1 MPVMG
6 TVLQESTVHN
16 SQNKLRSFD
25 RTKTKAL
32 GHAPSKKTT
41 KAPLHPPVNNG
52 ISLSSEPNSQQRLRR
67 TRPDKMLIMAN
78 PTDRQHNTKIKSHAI
93 SKNGQKEKRQRQNS
107 QGAKE
112 SSGRGKNSSVRP
124 VYPHS
129 HPQVQR
135 EDLSECRTEDEDCTL
150 QSKDGEEDSASDLSD
165 SERYSALP
173 TQITPPDLNLR
184 AEIID
189 PSDFHSLRS
198 SCRGHN
204 KFKGSYPDFLPP
216 PFNSWSLQ
224 QLAVYLNT
232 EGKGIPRPNPVGQ
245 LERYLD
251 RLLQLEWHQIQTIQ
265 EDSSKSNAPLPKGRH
280 VPHSSSHLSLSSP
293 KCILQCQ
300 RAFPLAL
307 LSSLASAPTL
317 QLSSC
322 TCPHCQNLY
331 PILNGTCRSYAYHH
345 HTRLSPLL
353 EKKGQASALPKRSS
367 SESRAH
373 QLEPRHRSREHR
385 LSDPLSESSH
395 LRRMQA
401 VGNIRNPVGSTY
413 SVDQVSSTATTASNA
428 SIGGVKKRRS
438 GQRSHSCVGTREV
451 GYRARGRSEQRKTFD
466 KTQQDS
472 KLSCAVSSDG
482 LHSLKDSSTSR
493 VNKRQKH
500 VEFVT
505 K

>member
-1 MPVMG
+1 MG
-6 TVLQESTVHN
+6 TVLQERTARN
-16 SQNKLRSFD
+16 TQNKLRSFD

-41 KAPLHPPVNNG
+41 KALLHPPPNHG
-52 ISLSSEPNSQQRLRR
+52 ISLPSEPDSQRRLRR
-67 TRPDKMLIMAN
+67 TVLDKMLIIAN
-78 PTDRQHNTKIKSHAI
+78 PTDRQHNTKIKSHAT
-93 SKNGQKEKRQRQNS
+93 SKNGQKERRQRQNS
-107 QGAKE
+107 HGANE
-112 SSGRGKNSSVRP
+112 SGGRAKSSSVRP
-124 VYPHS
+124 VTPHS
-129 HPQVQR
+129 VHVER
-135 EDLSECRTEDEDCTL
+135 EDSSECRTKAESCTL

-165 SERYSALP
+165 SERYSVLP
-173 TQITPPDLNLR
+173 TQISPPDLNLR
-184 AEIID
+184 AEVID
-189 PSDFHSLRS
+189 PSDFHASRRS
-198 SCRGHN
+198 CQGHN
-204 KFKGSYPDFLPP
+204 KFRDSYPDFLPP

-232 EGKGIPRPNPVGQ
+232 EGKGVPRPKPIGQ

-251 RLLQLEWHQIQTIQ
+251 RLLQLEWHQIQTVQ

-280 VPHSSSHLSLSSP
+280 LPHSSSHLSLSSP

-307 LSSLASAPTL
+307 LSSFASAPTL

-322 TCPHCQNLY
+322 SCPHRQIQY
-331 PILNGTCRSYAYHH
+331 PILNGTCRSYAYHQ
-345 HTRLSPLL
+345 HTRLNPFL
-353 EKKGQASALPKRSS
+353 EKKGQASGLPKRSS

-373 QLEPRHRSREHR
+373 QPEPRHRPREHR

-401 VGNIRNPVGSTY
+401 IGNIRNPVGSTH
-413 SVDQVSSTATTASNA
+413 SVDHVSSTAKTASNA
-428 SIGGVKKRRS
+428 SVGDVKKRRP
-438 GQRSHSCVGTREV
+438 GQRSHSCVAMREV

-466 KTQQDS
+466 KTQQHTE
-472 KLSCAVSSDG
+472 LACAVSSDG
-482 LHSLKDSSTSR
+482 LHSSKDSVTSR
-493 VNKRQKH
+493 LTRRQKH

>member
-1 MPVMG
+1 MPEMG
-6 TVLQESTVHN
+6 TVLQERTVHY

-25 RTKTKAL
+25 RTQTNPV

-41 KAPLHPPVNNG
+41 KAPLHPPPNNG
-52 ISLSSEPNSQQRLRR
+52 ISLSSEPDSQQRLRR
-67 TRPDKMLIMAN
+67 TRLDKMLIMAN
-78 PTDRQHNTKIKSHAI
+78 PTDRQHNAKIKSHAT
-93 SKNGQKEKRQRQNS
+93 SKNGQKERQQRQNS
-107 QGAKE
+107 HGAKE
-112 SSGRGKNSSVRP
+112 SGGRGKSSSVRP
-124 VYPHS
+124 VYPH
-129 HPQVQR
+129 PVQAQR
-135 EDLSECRTEDEDCTL
+135 EDSSECRPKDESCTL

-173 TQITPPDLNLR
+173 AQISPPDLNLR
-184 AEIID
+184 AEVID
-189 PSDFHSLRS
+189 PSDFHASRP
-198 SCRGHN
+198 SCRRHN
-204 KFKGSYPDFLPP
+204 KFRGSYPDFLPP
-216 PFNSWSLQ
+216 PFNSWSLL

-232 EGKGIPRPNPVGQ
+232 EGKGIPRPKPTGQ

-251 RLLQLEWHQIQTIQ
+251 RLLQLEWHQIQTVQ
-265 EDSSKSNAPLPKGRH
+265 EDSSKTNAPLPKGRNL
-280 VPHSSSHLSLSSP
+280 PHSTSHRSLSSP

-307 LSSLASAPTL
+307 LSSFASAPTL

-322 TCPHCQNLY
+322 TCPHCQNQY
-331 PILNGTCRSYAYHH
+331 PILNGTCRSFAYHH

-353 EKKGQASALPKRSS
+353 EKKGQVSGLPKRSS

-401 VGNIRNPVGSTY
+401 IGNIRNPVGSTY

-428 SIGGVKKRRS
+428 SIGDVKKRRP
-438 GQRSHSCVGTREV
+438 GQRSHSCVGMREV

-466 KTQQDS
+466 KTQQDP
-472 KLSCAVSSDG
+472 KLACAVSSDG
-482 LHSLKDSSTSR
+482 LHSSKDSVTSR
-493 VNKRQKH
+493 LTQRQKH

>member
-6 TVLQESTVHN
+6 TVLQESTLHN
-16 SQNKLRSFD
+16 SQNKLRSSD

-32 GHAPSKKTT
+32 GHAPRKPQKH
-41 KAPLHPPVNNG
+41 LCIH
-52 ISLSSEPNSQQRLRR
+52 QR
-67 TRPDKMLIMAN
+67 IMASASHLN
-78 PTDRQHNTKIKSHAI
+78 LQHSTKIKYHGT
-93 SKNGQKEKRQRQNS
+93 SKNGQKERQQRQNS
-107 QGAKE
+107 HGAKE
-112 SSGRGKNSSVRP
+112 SGGRGKSSSVT
-124 VYPHS
+124 PHS
-129 HPQVQR
+129 VQVQR
-135 EDLSECRTEDEDCTL
+135 EDLSECRSEDEGCTL

-173 TQITPPDLNLR
+173 TQISPPDLNLR
-184 AEIID
+184 AEVID
-189 PSDFHSLRS
+189 PSDFHPSRP
-198 SCRGHN
+198 SCRVHN
-204 KFKGSYPDFLPP
+204 KFRGSYPDFLPP

-232 EGKGIPRPNPVGQ
+232 EGKGIPRPKPVGQ

-251 RLLQLEWHQIQTIQ
+251 RLLQLEWHQIQTVQ

-280 VPHSSSHLSLSSP
+280 LPHSSSHLSLSSP

-322 TCPHCQNLY
+322 TCPHCQNQY
-331 PILNGTCRSYAYHH
+331 PILNGPCRSYAYHH

-353 EKKGQASALPKRSS
+353 EKKGQASGLPKRSS

-373 QLEPRHRSREHR
+373 QPDPRHRSREHR

-401 VGNIRNPVGSTY
+401 IGNIRNPVGSTY

-428 SIGGVKKRRS
+428 SIGDVKRESQGKGVIP
-438 GQRSHSCVGTREV
+438 VWV
-451 GYRARGRSEQRKTFD
+451 RGRLAIGHED
-466 KTQQDS
+466 
-472 KLSCAVSSDG
+472 A
-482 LHSLKDSSTSR
+482 
-493 VNKRQKH
+493 VNKGRPLIKINRTRNYLVLMGYIAQKTH
-500 VEFVT
+500 RLVE
-505 K
+505 

>member
-1 MPVMG
+1 MW
-6 TVLQESTVHN
+6 
-16 SQNKLRSFD
+16 QNKVWPD
-25 RTKTKAL
+25 IV
-32 GHAPSKKTT
+32 KK
-41 KAPLHPPVNNG
+41 N
-52 ISLSSEPNSQQRLRR
+52 QRHLKHF
-67 TRPDKMLIMAN
+67 PFGFS
-78 PTDRQHNTKIKSHAI
+78 RQHNTKIKSQAT
-93 SKNGQKEKRQRQNS
+93 SKNGQKERRQRQNS
-107 QGAKE
+107 HGAKE
-112 SSGRGKNSSVRP
+112 SGGRGNRSSVRP
-124 VYPHS
+124 VTPHS
-129 HPQVQR
+129 VQVQR
-135 EDLSECRTEDEDCTL
+135 EDLSECRSEDEGCTL

-173 TQITPPDLNLR
+173 AQISPPDLNLR
-184 AEIID
+184 AEVID
-189 PSDFHSLRS
+189 PSDFHPSRP
-198 SCRGHN
+198 SCRAHN
-204 KFKGSYPDFLPP
+204 KFRGSYPDFLPP

-232 EGKGIPRPNPVGQ
+232 EGKGIPRPKPAGQ

-251 RLLQLEWHQIQTIQ
+251 RLLQLEWHQIQTVQ

-280 VPHSSSHLSLSSP
+280 LPHSSAHLRLSSP

-300 RAFPLAL
+300 RAFPLGL
-307 LSSLASAPTL
+307 LSSLARAPSL

-331 PILNGTCRSYAYHH
+331 PILNGPCRSYAYHH

-353 EKKGQASALPKRSS
+353 EKKGQASGLPKRSS

-373 QLEPRHRSREHR
+373 QPDPRHRSREHR

-401 VGNIRNPVGSTY
+401 IGNIRNPVGSTY

-428 SIGGVKKRRS
+428 SIGDVKKRKP

-466 KTQQDS
+466 KNQQDS
-472 KLSCAVSSDG
+472 KLSCADG
-482 LHSLKDSSTSR
+482 LHSSKDSSTSR
-493 VNKRQKH
+493 VNRTRKH

>member
-1 MPVMG
+1 M
-6 TVLQESTVHN
+6 
-16 SQNKLRSFD
+16 
-25 RTKTKAL
+25 
-32 GHAPSKKTT
+32 
-41 KAPLHPPVNNG
+41 
-52 ISLSSEPNSQQRLRR
+52 
-67 TRPDKMLIMAN
+67 
-78 PTDRQHNTKIKSHAI
+78 
-93 SKNGQKEKRQRQNS
+93 SKNGQKERRQRQNS
-107 QGAKE
+107 HSAKESGGRGKSSSVTPVYPQSVQRKE
-112 SSGRGKNSSVRP
+112 SSG
-124 VYPHS
+124 
-129 HPQVQR
+129 
-135 EDLSECRTEDEDCTL
+135 CRTEDEGCTL
-150 QSKDGEEDSASDLSD
+150 QSKDGHEDSASDLSD

-173 TQITPPDLNLR
+173 AQIAPPDLNLR
-184 AEIID
+184 AEVID
-189 PSDFHSLRS
+189 PSDLHPSRP
-198 SCRGHN
+198 SCRGH
-204 KFKGSYPDFLPP
+204 KFRGSYPDFLPP

-232 EGKGIPRPNPVGQ
+232 EGKGIPRPKPVGQ

-265 EDSSKSNAPLPKGRH
+265 EDSSKSNAPVLKGRH
-280 VPHSSSHLSLSSP
+280 LPHSSSHLSLSSP

-353 EKKGQASALPKRSS
+353 EKKGKVSGLPKRSS

-373 QLEPRHRSREHR
+373 QLEPRHRTREHR

-401 VGNIRNPVGSTY
+401 IGNIRNPIGSTY
-413 SVDQVSSTATTASNA
+413 SVDQVSSTANTASNA
-428 SIGGVKKRRS
+428 SIGEVKKRRS

-451 GYRARGRSEQRKTFD
+451 GYRVRGRSEQRKTFD
-466 KTQQDS
+466 KTPEDS

-482 LHSLKDSSTSR
+482 LHNSKDSSTSR
-493 VNKRQKH
+493 VNRRQKH

-505 K
+505 N